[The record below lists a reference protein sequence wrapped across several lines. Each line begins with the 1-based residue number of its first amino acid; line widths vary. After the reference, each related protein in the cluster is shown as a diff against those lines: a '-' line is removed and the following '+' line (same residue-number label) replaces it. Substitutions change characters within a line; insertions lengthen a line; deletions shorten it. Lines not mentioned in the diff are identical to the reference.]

1 MNSKIMEKINKLMAL
16 SSSPEEGEASTAME
30 MAIRLMEENNIS
42 YADLDA
48 SKLEDELGPIGEETY
63 DKFIT
68 KSPSSWEKLLGKVI
82 AHHFDCLYVTKSK
95 YREELYHGKPCKIY
109 SPNFIGHE
117 GNRRT
122 AMAMWQ
128 WLRKKILE
136 EAKTTCPYDQKGFC
150 SGVVMKLEEK
160 YPFDKK
166 EMDSTSSDST
176 ELVVV
181 NKVQEWADLNLNIK
195 SGKALSIGGS
205 SIAMAKGKE
214 MGEGLSLNRQFG
226 LKAISA

>member
-1 MNSKIMEKINKLMAL
+1 MNNKIMDKINKLMAL
-16 SSSPEEGEASTAME
+16 GTSPEEGEASTAME
-30 MAIRLMEENNIS
+30 MALRLMEENNIS

-48 SKLEDELGPIGEETY
+48 SKLEDELGPIGEERY
-63 DKFIT
+63 DVFIV

-82 AHHFDCLYVTKSK
+82 ANHFDCIYVTSSK
-95 YREELYHGKPCKIY
+95 YRDELYRGKPCKIY

-128 WLRKKILE
+128 WLRKKIME
-136 EAKTTCPYDQKGFC
+136 EARNVCPYDLKGFC

-160 YPFDKK
+160 YPIEKK
-166 EMDSTSSDST
+166 ETSTSSDST
-176 ELVVV
+176 ELVVINNV
-181 NKVQEWADLNLNIK
+181 REWADIHLNIK

-205 SIAMAKGKE
+205 SEAVNKGNK
-214 MGEGLSLNRQFG
+214 MGENLSLNRQFG

>member
-16 SSSPEEGEASTAME
+16 GSSPEKGEASTAME
-30 MAIRLMEENNIS
+30 MAIRLMEENDIS

-48 SKLEDELGPIGEETY
+48 SKLEDELGPIGEETF
-63 DKFIT
+63 DKFVT
-68 KSPSSWEKLLGKVI
+68 KSPSSWEKLLGKII
-82 AHHFDCLYVTKSK
+82 ANHFDCLYVTTSK
-95 YREELYHGKPCKIY
+95 YREELYRGKLCKIY

-128 WLRKKILE
+128 WLRKKIYE
-136 EAKTTCPYDQKGFC
+136 EAKIACPYDLKGFC

-160 YPFDKK
+160 YPLEKK
-166 EMDSTSSDST
+166 VSASSNST

-205 SIAMAKGKE
+205 SEAVSKGKE
-214 MGEGLSLNRQFG
+214 MGDGLSLNRQFG
-226 LKAISA
+226 LKALSA